1 MRRVLLVA
9 CVVGVSACASSPSTP
24 STEGGLRP
32 GTRVTTQTINTG
44 AGGGTMM
51 MNTVND
57 ANAVGSVVNGT
68 VDATWSAL
76 QSAYASL
83 EIPLTFR
90 DEGKKSLGNTAFR
103 TRRRVGS
110 VPMIRALNCGGDSGM
125 PNAETYDVTLEIS
138 SLVLPEGEG
147 KSKLETLV
155 QASARPSASGGT
167 NEVRCNSMGGLER
180 KVSEM
185 VSAILAGK

>member
-1 MRRVLLVA
+1 MRTVLLVA
-9 CVVGVSACASSPSTP
+9 CVVGVSACASTP
-24 STEGGLRP
+24 STGGGL
-32 GTRVTTQTINTG
+32 GSGAQMTTQSINTG

-57 ANAVGSVVNGT
+57 ANAVGSVVNGS

-90 DEGKKSLGNTAFR
+90 DESKKSLGNTAFR

-125 PNAETYDVTLEIS
+125 PNAETYDVTLDIS
-138 SLVLPEGEG
+138 SLVRPEAEG

-167 NEVRCNSMGGLER
+167 NEMRCNSLGGLER
-180 KVSEM
+180 KISEM